1 MMSAG
6 LKMISA
12 GMRAEC
18 IASNSPLR
26 CVYNGARCVLLSTRA
41 YKLKFDER
49 RIVFLDSYKFWT
61 ISRFVGAVGSLD
73 STRTGFGIK
82 IDRMLV
88 SAGAQVL

>member
-6 LKMISA
+6 LQMISA

-18 IASNSPLR
+18 DASNSPLR
-26 CVYNGARCVLLSTRA
+26 CVENAARCVLLSTHT

-61 ISRFVGAVGSLD
+61 ISRFVGTVGALD
-73 STRTGFGIK
+73 STRSGFGIK
-82 IDRMLV
+82 IDRMLG